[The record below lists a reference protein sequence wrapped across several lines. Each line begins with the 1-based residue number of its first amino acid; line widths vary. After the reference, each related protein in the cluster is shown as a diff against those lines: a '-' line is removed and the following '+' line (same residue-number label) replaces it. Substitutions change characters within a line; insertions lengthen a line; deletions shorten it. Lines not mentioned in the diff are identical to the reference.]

1 MLKNFLWMLSGLA
14 LGLLIWAAYAQFKK
28 AKAKKAAAA
37 AAAAAEAG
45 TATPPPA
52 APGVG
57 PTLGTVPPNSS
68 ILPEVPNTA
77 SRNSY

>member
-1 MLKNFLWMLSGLA
+1 MLSGLA

-52 APGVG
+52 AG
-57 PTLGTVPPNSS
+57 PTVATVPPNST
-68 ILPEVPNTA
+68 ILPEVPQTA

>member
-37 AAAAAEAG
+37 ADAAAADAAAAIEAAAAAAAAAGAGAG
-45 TATPPPA
+45 TIPGA
-52 APGVG
+52 APGAVI
-57 PTLGTVPPNSS
+57 TKS
-68 ILPEVPNTA
+68 A
-77 SRNSY
+77 Y